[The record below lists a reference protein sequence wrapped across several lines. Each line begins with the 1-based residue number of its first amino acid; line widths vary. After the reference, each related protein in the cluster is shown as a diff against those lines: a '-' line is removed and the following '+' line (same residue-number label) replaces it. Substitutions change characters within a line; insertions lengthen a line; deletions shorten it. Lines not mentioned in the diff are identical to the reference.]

1 MTEAQFKE
9 EAERLRPAMLS
20 AASRYLS
27 EDDAEDVVQ
36 DSLLR
41 LWQLHEKLPL
51 PLDRLAYIIVRNLS
65 IDRLRRKHTTIN
77 IDEIDVSDVTKDI
90 DPRYERVME
99 LIGKLPS
106 VQQTVL
112 RMRNMDGM
120 EYEDIAKLIG
130 STAQSVRQMVSRA
143 RRTILKNY
151 KKQ

>member
-1 MTEAQFKE
+1 MTEGQFKE

-20 AASRYLS
+20 AASRYLPA
-27 EDDAEDVVQ
+27 DDAEDVVQ

-51 PLDRLAYIIVRNLS
+51 PLDKLAFVIVRNLA
-65 IDRLRRKHTTIN
+65 IDRLRRQHSTLS
-77 IDEIDVSDVTKDI
+77 IDGIDISEATKDT
-90 DPRYERVME
+90 DPRYERVMA
-99 LIGKLPS
+99 LIAKLPS

-120 EYEDIAKLIG
+120 EYEDIASLIG